1 MKIVGII
8 AEYNPFH
15 KGHEYQI
22 QKIKHDLH
30 ADYIIIAM
38 SGNFLQRG
46 APALCDKYTRTEMAL
61 RGGADLVLELPTL
74 WATASA
80 EYFAQGGVQLLAN
93 TGVVTHLAFGTE
105 TTDLNGLL
113 QISSILKKEPDIYRV
128 VLGNSLRT
136 GNSFP
141 TARKNALIT
150 SLPKMSP
157 NTLSEILDA
166 PNNIL
171 ALEYLKALP
180 DNISPMLIPRKGA
193 DYYSTNI
200 HEELPSATAIRKLI
214 FSKTNT
220 SDASSESH
228 CKDVVQAQDDKSEDI
243 TPIDKMQLIA
253 NAMPKES
260 YQLLSAFMEKYDCI
274 ETNDFSSMLGYR
286 LLSLYETDYSAFADC
301 SKTLSNRIKNHLP
314 EYVTFEDFTQ
324 ILKSK
329 DMTYTRISRCLL
341 HILLNITQ
349 SNYQIGKA
357 IGYAPYLRIL
367 GFKKESSELLT
378 AIKKEATAP
387 LITKAATASSILDY
401 STNKMFNLDLF
412 ASSIYYHCLV
422 GKAHGTEKPIT
433 EFTHPIVIL

>member
-1 MKIVGII
+1 MKVVGII

-22 QKIKHDLH
+22 QKIRQDMH

-61 RGGADLVLELPTL
+61 RCGADLVLELPTL

-113 QISSILKKEPDIYRV
+113 QIASILKKEPDIYRV
-128 VLGNSLRT
+128 VLGNSLRM

-150 SLPKMSP
+150 SLPKIP
-157 NTLSEILDA
+157 ADTLSEILDA

-180 DNISPMLIPRKGA
+180 NNISPMLIPRKGA
-193 DYYSTNI
+193 NYYSTDI
-200 HEELPSATAIRKLI
+200 HEELPSATAIREMI
-214 FSKTNT
+214 FSKPTT
-220 SDASSESH
+220 SSTETDTLDSLSMEEMEIS
-228 CKDVVQAQDDKSEDI
+228 
-243 TPIDKMQLIA
+243 KMELIA
-253 NAMPKES
+253 RAMPEES
-260 YQLLSAFMEKYDCI
+260 YKLLVEFMEKYDCI

-286 LLSLYETDYSAFADC
+286 LLSLYETDYSVFADC
-301 SKTLSNRIKNHLP
+301 SKTLSNKIKNHLP
-314 EYVTFEDFTQ
+314 EYVTIENFTHT
-324 ILKSK
+324 LKSK

-357 IGYAPYLRIL
+357 IGYAPYLRVL
-367 GFKKESSELLT
+367 GFKKDSSELLT
-378 AIKKEATAP
+378 AIKKEAHVP
-387 LITKAATASSILDY
+387 LITKVTTASSTLDY
-401 STNKMFNLDLF
+401 GTNKMFNLDLF
-412 ASSIYYHCLV
+412 ASSLYYHRLAE
-422 GKAHGTEKPIT
+422 KAHGDEKPIT
-433 EFTHPIVIL
+433 EFTHPLVIL